1 MCAPS
6 LDPPQLR
13 RRQSFVIRKSR
24 TAIVP
29 AAAIPPHFLDAEN
42 AIPEGKE
49 DPSHSSWASS
59 SETPVWMHNPNA
71 TADVSPFNG
80 ISAILGQHKAYPDR
94 DVMNGRGLSPPPP
107 FGLRSLYAHT
117 SYHLTWH
124 TAPMIHRSHSDDVV
138 LLLPP
143 SPFSQ
148 WTPSPFTVDLVE
160 YDCADQFM
168 MASNARLFGDDL
180 ALSAILATDDPRAQ
194 KCLDRNIRHFDHDFW
209 QQECVHSV
217 LRGNLAK
224 SSQNDEIRLAL
235 GHIDQ
240 RRLPEAS
247 PHDKLWGIGLS
258 ACDPESTNASTV
270 SAPLWPRPLAKR
282 LRTYRPARQHCDIL
296 TKR

>member
-1 MCAPS
+1 MPF
-6 LDPPQLR
+6 LR
-13 RRQSFVIRKSR
+13 
-24 TAIVP
+24 
-29 AAAIPPHFLDAEN
+29 
-42 AIPEGKE
+42 GKKT
-49 DPSHSSWASS
+49 PHSSWASS
-59 SETPVWMHNPNA
+59 SETPVWTHYINA
-71 TADVSPFNG
+71 TADVSPCNG
-80 ISAILGQHKAYPDR
+80 ISAILGQQKACAQIAMT
-94 DVMNGRGLSPPPP
+94 MNGRGLSPPPP

-143 SPFSQ
+143 SPSLQ
-148 WTPSPFTVDLVE
+148 WTPSPLTVDLVE
-160 YDCADQFM
+160 YDCAEQFM

-180 ALSAILATDDPRAQ
+180 ALSAILATDDPREQ
-194 KCLDRNIRHFDHDFW
+194 KCLDRHIRHFDHDFW
-209 QQECVHSV
+209 QQECEHLV

-247 PHDKLWGIGLS
+247 PHGKLWGIGLR

-270 SAPLWPRPLAKR
+270 NAPLWPRPLAKI
-282 LRTYRPARQHCDIL
+282 LRTHRPARKHCDIL